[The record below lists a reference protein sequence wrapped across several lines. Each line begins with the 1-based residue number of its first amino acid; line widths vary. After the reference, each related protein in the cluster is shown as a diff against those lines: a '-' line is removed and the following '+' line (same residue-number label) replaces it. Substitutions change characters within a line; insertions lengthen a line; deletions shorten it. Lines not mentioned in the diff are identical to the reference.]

1 MPVISASTRAA
12 LTKQGRKRMITI
24 INGIENPSVL
34 AREGKEEARM
44 EKIKQ
49 EKNFNVP
56 NALTVL
62 RIVLVPFFVWQY
74 MRGNQIVALVIF
86 LIVQLT
92 DLLDGMIA
100 RRFNLITS
108 FGKLMDPLADKLLL
122 ISVLICF
129 TITNKLPL
137 WVLLVIAA
145 KELLLIIGGAYALKK
160 HMVVQSQF
168 LGKMAT
174 VLFAGMVVAVLLSL
188 SPLDT
193 ILMYAG
199 VAASLGALVFYAT
212 NLIRSIRSGVLGRQ
226 PEKTAEAEEKG

>member
-1 MPVISASTRAA
+1 
-12 LTKQGRKRMITI
+12 
-24 INGIENPSVL
+24 
-34 AREGKEEARM
+34 M
-44 EKIKQ
+44 EKIKR
-49 EKNFNVP
+49 ENNLNVP
-56 NALTVL
+56 NALTIL
-62 RIVLVPFFVWQY
+62 RILLVPFFAWQY
-74 MRGNQIVALVIF
+74 LRGNQVAALVIF

-100 RRFNLITS
+100 RKYHLITS
-108 FGKLMDPLADKLLL
+108 FGKLMDPLADKLML

-129 TITNKLPL
+129 TITGKLPL

-160 HMVVQSQF
+160 HLVVQSQF
-168 LGKMAT
+168 LGKLAT

-212 NLIRSIRSGVLGRQ
+212 GMLRSIHAGTFGEQ
-226 PEKTAEAEEKG
+226 PKNPGEADEKD